1 MLEYAEKLTRR
12 PNSMTQADIENLRKH
27 GFSDLGILQLNLV
40 ASYFCFVNRVASGL
54 GVELE
59 EDKGEGYK
67 Y

>member
-1 MLEYAEKLTRR
+1 MLEYAEKLTRV

-27 GFSDLGILQLNLV
+27 GFSDLEILQLNLV

-59 EDKGEGYK
+59 EDKGEAYE